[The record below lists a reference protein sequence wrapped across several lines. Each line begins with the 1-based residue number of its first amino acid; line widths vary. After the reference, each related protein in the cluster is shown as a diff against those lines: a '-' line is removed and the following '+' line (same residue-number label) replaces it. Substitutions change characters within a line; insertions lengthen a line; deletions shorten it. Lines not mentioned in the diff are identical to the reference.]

1 VESNESVLE
10 QQYESQGTRFTKLP
24 KQVRLRF
31 IEVRKP
37 EEGSGEKDANE
48 ARRRASKARAR
59 VRAGEDFR
67 QVAREVSEE
76 TVSAR
81 RGGDYGWVSIEGTGS
96 GLDAVVDEAVET
108 LEDGAVSE
116 VLEGT
121 ESFFIVRVEGRREGD
136 VDKAEAFRELAAEAV
151 QAERGKALAKQAAEE
166 ALLAVQEGKRL
177 TDLFQTPD
185 ALDATDPAIE
195 DMASSDHPDK
205 LVPIAHAGKPL
216 IQITGPFP
224 RHAQVPGLGQNPEL
238 VEAAWAADPTEELM
252 PKVFEITTGWVLAGV
267 ESKET
272 ATDEAYAEARK
283 ELYASMMERKAGKM
297 TARWAARRCLEAK
310 GRGEIVGNQKKIT
323 RLMTYETKLAVDEK
337 GQRQL
342 RPYAVCD
349 RVGNRGGLLRP
360 GIAALAGGGD
370 AW

>member
-1 VESNESVLE
+1 
-10 QQYESQGTRFTKLP
+10 
-24 KQVRLRF
+24 
-31 IEVRKP
+31 
-37 EEGSGEKDANE
+37 
-48 ARRRASKARAR
+48 
-59 VRAGEDFR
+59 
-67 QVAREVSEE
+67 
-76 TVSAR
+76 
-81 RGGDYGWVSIEGTGS
+81 
-96 GLDAVVDEAVET
+96 
-108 LEDGAVSE
+108 
-116 VLEGT
+116 
-121 ESFFIVRVEGRREGD
+121 
-136 VDKAEAFRELAAEAV
+136 
-151 QAERGKALAKQAAEE
+151 
-166 ALLAVQEGKRL
+166 
-177 TDLFQTPD
+177 
-185 ALDATDPAIE
+185 
-195 DMASSDHPDK
+195 
-205 LVPIAHAGKPL
+205 
-216 IQITGPFP
+216 
-224 RHAQVPGLGQNPEL
+224 
-238 VEAAWAADPTEELM
+238 M